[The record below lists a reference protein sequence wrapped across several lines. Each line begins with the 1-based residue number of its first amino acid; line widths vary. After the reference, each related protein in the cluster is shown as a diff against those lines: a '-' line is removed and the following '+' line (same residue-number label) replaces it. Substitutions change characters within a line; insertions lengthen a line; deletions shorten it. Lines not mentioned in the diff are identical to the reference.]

1 MAAEASAGHDR
12 GMTEPLDLRVRR
24 ASQSDA
30 AAVVAIYNE
39 GISERQATFESEARR
54 PRDVIEKLASSS
66 HPALVA
72 EIGGEVAGW
81 AWITPYSER
90 EAYAGVA
97 ECSVY
102 VRAAA
107 RGRGVGTRLTQDL
120 ATEAELQGFH
130 KLLGKLLTTNQPSL
144 RLVRR
149 CGFREVGVHRAHG
162 RLDGEWRDVLL
173 VELLL
178 GEAARSRPPSID
190 LA

>member
-1 MAAEASAGHDR
+1 
-12 GMTEPLDLRVRR
+12 MTEPPDLRVRR
-24 ASQSDA
+24 ASPSDA
-30 AAVVAIYNE
+30 TVVVAIYNE
-39 GISERQATFESEARR
+39 GIAERQATFETMARR
-54 PRDVIEKLASSS
+54 PRDVIGRLASSS

-72 EIGGEVAGW
+72 EDGGEVVGW
-81 AWITPYSER
+81 AWITPDSER

-107 RGRGVGTRLTQDL
+107 RGRGVGTRLIHDL
-120 ATEAELQGFH
+120 ATEAERHGFH
-130 KLLGKLLTTNQPSL
+130 KLLGKLFTTNEASL

-178 GEAARSRPPSID
+178 GEAVRSGPSSVD